1 MIEGIR
7 IGNLSI
13 DCKDP
18 EKQCDFYTKLLGW
31 NKGVLFNCPA
41 VINDNGF
48 VILFME
54 CDFEYIPP
62 VWPEQSG
69 KQQKHLHLDL
79 QVDDLPSAVAEA
91 ERLGAKKA
99 ESQFGG
105 SHFVTMIDPEGHP
118 FCLCAKE

>member
-13 DCKDP
+13 DCKDTVA
-18 EKQCDFYTKLLGW
+18 QCDFYASLLGW
-31 NKGVLFNCPA
+31 NKGKMYNCPA
-41 VINDNGF
+41 VISDNGF

-62 VWPEQSG
+62 VWPEENGQ
-69 KQQKHLHLDL
+69 QQKHIHLDL
-79 QVDDLPSAVAEA
+79 QVNDLHSAVVQAES
-91 ERLGAKKA
+91 LGAKKA

-105 SHFVTMIDPEGHP
+105 AHFITMIDPEGHP
-118 FCLCAKE
+118 FCLCAKD